1 MYVGERKYYCGCCN
15 CSSFKLHNINI
26 GVSMVDSNT
35 GAGEDIK
42 PTDIQT
48 RAAGR
53 LNAIKLFF
61 YGLFRHAGLF
71 LIGIFVGMG
80 IVLKNPP
87 DNKKLVEKIDV
98 LQKEISEKSAN
109 LEVKNSVI
117 LN

>member
-1 MYVGERKYYCGCCN
+1 
-15 CSSFKLHNINI
+15 
-26 GVSMVDSNT
+26 MVDSNT

-80 IVLKNPP
+80 ILAKLKSLLSLII
-87 DNKKLVEKIDV
+87 KKVTK
-98 LQKEISEKSAN
+98 
-109 LEVKNSVI
+109 LEN
-117 LN
+117 